1 MNLHP
6 GSSQSSVIHYLSTR
20 CPQIAFCLFYLFCFP
35 FFSSCS
41 LITLAAGAFMSP
53 RVFNFVSSASV
64 HVCLIR
70 ATIFFWDNINC
81 AVTITSS
88 PRPTSF
94 FFFFLKSEDA
104 AFHPPQSTV
113 FLHLNFPCCRS
124 SSSTS
129 GLKSSPSSLSS
140 PLPPAATLLK
150 CCDVFV
156 YSTTPPLMPPQ
167 YFGCASLHLLR
178 VLAPFC
184 HYTEASV
191 SACLPVANKATPLFV
206 GASI

>member
-1 MNLHP
+1 MSSNCFLSFLFILFSIFLLVFSHHP
-6 GSSQSSVIHYLSTR
+6 GSGGVY
-20 CPQIAFCLFYLFCFP
+20 
-35 FFSSCS
+35 
-41 LITLAAGAFMSP
+41 
-53 RVFNFVSSASV
+53 VFNLVSSASV